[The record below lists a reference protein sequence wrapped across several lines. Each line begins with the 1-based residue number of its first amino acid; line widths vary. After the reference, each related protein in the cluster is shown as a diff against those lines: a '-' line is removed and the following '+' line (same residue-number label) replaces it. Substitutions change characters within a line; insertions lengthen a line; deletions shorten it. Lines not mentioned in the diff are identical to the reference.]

1 MAMKKEAR
9 GIGFKYFH
17 AFNIVMQVN
26 KGWRL
31 LTNQD
36 TMVAKVFKAKYFL
49 SVDFKN
55 AHNPSFIDAP
65 PRQSFL
71 KYNFDATI
79 FAEANAYGANI
90 YLRGTHGNFII
101 EKIISSSG
109 IPSLEEVETWAFSKA
124 INWIR

>member
-36 TMVAKVFKAKYFL
+36 TTLSKVFEVKYFPSEKFL
-49 SVDFKN
+49 EAN
-55 AHNPSFIDAP
+55 LGHNPS
-65 PRQSFL
+65 
-71 KYNFDATI
+71 Y
-79 FAEANAYGANI
+79 
-90 YLRGTHGNFII
+90 
-101 EKIISSSG
+101 
-109 IPSLEEVETWAFSKA
+109 V
-124 INWIR
+124 

>member
-49 SVDFKN
+49 LVDFKN
-55 AHNPSFIDAP
+55 AHNPSFVCRSIHV
-65 PRQSFL
+65 S
-71 KYNFDATI
+71 
-79 FAEANAYGANI
+79 
-90 YLRGTHGNFII
+90 
-101 EKIISSSG
+101 
-109 IPSLEEVETWAFSKA
+109 
-124 INWIR
+124 